1 MKKNEIKKRKELLLS
16 LRAEILNS
24 GILRSKE
31 DLTVT
36 SDDLA
41 DEGDLASVIVNQEVS
56 FEIRNREFEKLRA
69 IENALAKMENG
80 TYGLCEECDEKIKD
94 KRLEK
99 QPWATLCI
107 SHAEEKERELQKFT
121 RTA

>member
-1 MKKNEIKKRKELLLS
+1 MKKIDPKKQRELLLN
-16 LRAEILNS
+16 LRSEILNS
-24 GILRSKE
+24 GILKSKE

-41 DEGDLASVIVNQEVS
+41 DEGDLASVVVNQEVS

-69 IENALAKMENG
+69 VENALAKIENG
-80 TYGLCEECDEKIKD
+80 TYGLCEECDEKIKI

-107 SHAEEKERELQKFT
+107 THAEEKEREQQKFS
-121 RTA
+121 RSA

>member
-1 MKKNEIKKRKELLLS
+1 MKKTELKKQKEILLS

-24 GILRSKE
+24 GILKSKE

-41 DEGDLASVIVNQEVS
+41 DEGDLAAVVVNQEIS

-69 IENALAKMENG
+69 IENALGKIENG
-80 TYGLCEECDEKIKD
+80 TYGLCEECDERIKD
-94 KRLEK
+94 KRLKK
-99 QPWATLCI
+99 QPWAVLCI
-107 SHAEEKERELQKFT
+107 NHAEEKERELQKFS

>member
-1 MKKNEIKKRKELLLS
+1 MKKADLKKQRELLLS

-24 GILRSKE
+24 GILKSKE

-41 DEGDLASVIVNQEVS
+41 DEGDLASVVVTQEIS

-69 IENALAKMENG
+69 IENALGKIENG

-99 QPWATLCI
+99 QPWAILCI
-107 SHAEEKERELQKFT
+107 THAEEKERELGKFS